1 MRPSLYS
8 AVRVANVSVVPDM
21 MPCHKCDTWEDAIL
35 LIYAIGLGKIMIAEK
50 DRHAHKLWAGPKA
63 IRYQPQAKASTL
75 ILVANSHLQKHPNV
89 MTALKVCSAEGKWTL
104 VTEKPA
110 NPGSR
115 TVHFL
120 DELPTVRQF
129 LFQQR
134 RIFQHSQ
141 DASVKF
147 QDAC

>member
-1 MRPSLYS
+1 
-8 AVRVANVSVVPDM
+8 
-21 MPCHKCDTWEDAIL
+21 
-35 LIYAIGLGKIMIAEK
+35 MIAEK
-50 DRHAHKLWAGPKA
+50 DWHGDKPWAGPKA

-75 ILVANSHLQKHPNV
+75 ILVANSHLQKHQNI
-89 MTALKVCSAEGKWTL
+89 MAALQACSEEGKWTL
-104 VTEKPA
+104 VTERPA

-134 RIFQHSQ
+134 RIFGTSKMPVSNSKMHV
-141 DASVKF
+141 DLCCWWRDPVCALLRLV
-147 QDAC
+147 A

>member
-1 MRPSLYS
+1 M
-8 AVRVANVSVVPDM
+8 
-21 MPCHKCDTWEDAIL
+21 
-35 LIYAIGLGKIMIAEK
+35 LIYAIGRGKIMIAEK
-50 DRHAHKLWAGPKA
+50 GWHGDKPWAGPKA
-63 IRYQPQAKASTL
+63 IRYQPQATASRL

-89 MTALKVCSAEGKWTL
+89 MTALQACSEEGKWTL
-104 VTEKPA
+104 VTERPE

-134 RIFQHSQ
+134 RIFRHSQ

-147 QDAC
+147 QKVWLFVFVMGLPLVDLCCWWRDPVCALLRLVA